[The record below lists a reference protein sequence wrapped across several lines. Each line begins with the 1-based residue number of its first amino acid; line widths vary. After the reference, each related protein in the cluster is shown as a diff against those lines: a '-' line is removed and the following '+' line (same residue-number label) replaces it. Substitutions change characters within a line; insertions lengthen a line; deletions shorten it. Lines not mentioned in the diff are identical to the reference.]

1 MDDSWNDTTMAAED
15 SIRAQLEL
23 TDFDADHR
31 LLELSGVSLLV
42 FTSIGCASCRWARRE
57 LPGMALPIERLCWVD
72 AGENGGLVERYGVF
86 HLPALFVIRDG
97 QFFGAL
103 QARLERASLVSA
115 LDAALAG
122 PAEELP

>member
-31 LLELSGVSLLV
+31 LLDLSGVSLVV
-42 FTSIGCASCRWARRE
+42 FTSIGCASCRRARRE
-57 LPGMALPIERLCWVD
+57 LPGMALPVERLCWVD
-72 AGENGGLVERYGVF
+72 AGDNGGLVERYGVF

>member
-1 MDDSWNDTTMAAED
+1 MDDSCDDTTMAAED
-15 SIRAQLEL
+15 SIRAHLEL

-31 LLELSGVSLLV
+31 LLDLSGVSLLV

-57 LPGMALPIERLCWVD
+57 LPGMALPVERLCWVD
-72 AGENGGLVERYGVF
+72 AGNNGGLLERYGVF

>member
-31 LLELSGVSLLV
+31 LLELSGVSLLA

-72 AGENGGLVERYGVF
+72 AGDNGGLVERYGVF